1 MRHNLLLCPGDL
13 VLTSQAF
20 FKFIFPFFYLSHRF
34 CLRAFWTVPK
44 MSSLKIEKKQL
55 FVEEKSFFLLVL
67 HSTEFAGVREKVSR
81 VGLLK
86 FLEGGYLLLY

>member
-1 MRHNLLLCPGDL
+1 
-13 VLTSQAF
+13 
-20 FKFIFPFFYLSHRF
+20 
-34 CLRAFWTVPK
+34 